1 MKQKYAKKEKQ
12 RSKEVA
18 SSLIHLHVSQE
29 SFVKGDLLEADNAY
43 DCAICNKKVDALK
56 RVCVKTLPHALI
68 VHLKRFDFDYET
80 MQRLKVKVGTASF
93 KQFDP
98 SLKSSSAI
106 ATSTCIPLRSLKW

>member
-1 MKQKYAKKEKQ
+1 
-12 RSKEVA
+12 
-18 SSLIHLHVSQE
+18 
-29 SFVKGDLLEADNAY
+29 VKGDLLEADNAY

-93 KQFDP
+93 KQVD
-98 SLKSSSAI
+98 
-106 ATSTCIPLRSLKW
+106 